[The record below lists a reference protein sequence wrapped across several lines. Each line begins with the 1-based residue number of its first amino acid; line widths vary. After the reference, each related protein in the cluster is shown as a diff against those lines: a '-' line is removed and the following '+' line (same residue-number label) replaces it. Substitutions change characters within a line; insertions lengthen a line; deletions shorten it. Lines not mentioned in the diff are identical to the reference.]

1 MAFSTE
7 SQEPGHAAEMAPIEA
22 AEEVRNFDKS
32 GSGEVEGLPMSC
44 PLTEEELSILN
55 RQNHV
60 PDVEVGL
67 KTIFNFATKI
77 DLIIISVS
85 GIFAMV
91 AGGIIPLMSVSLRV
105 SRQNWQML
113 IYSDHIRI
121 PCSKLPR
128 LHGALLCTESC
139 FRQPAGN

>member
-7 SQEPGHAAEMAPIEA
+7 SQEPGHATEMAPIEA
-22 AEEVRNFDKS
+22 AEKVQHFDKS
-32 GSGEVEGLPMSC
+32 GSGEGDGLPMSYH
-44 PLTEEELSILN
+44 LTEEELSILD
-55 RQNHV
+55 RQSHV

-67 KTIFNFATKI
+67 KTIFNFATRS

-91 AGGIIPLMSVSLRV
+91 AGGIIPLMSVSLRA

-113 IYSDHIRI
+113 IYIDHIRI
-121 PCSKLPR
+121 PCPKFPKLR
-128 LHGALLCTESC
+128 GALLCTESC
-139 FRQPAGN
+139 FRQSAGN

>member
-22 AEEVRNFDKS
+22 AEKVQNFDKS
-32 GSGEVEGLPMSC
+32 GSGEGVGLPKSY
-44 PLTEEELSILN
+44 PLTEEELSILD
-55 RQNHV
+55 RQTHV

-67 KTIFNFATKI
+67 KTIVNSATRS
-77 DLIIISVS
+77 DLVIISIS

-91 AGGIIPLMSVSLRV
+91 AGGIIPLMSVNLRA
-105 SRQNWQML
+105 SRQDWL
-113 IYSDHIRI
+113 ILMYLDHIRI
-121 PCSKLPR
+121 PCPKFPKLR
-128 LHGALLCTESC
+128 GALLCTESC